1 MDFKRI
7 ELIFFIAFFGL
18 NIFLYSI
25 YREGIKAENSVSP
38 SQQTEKIEDR
48 LAKDQIKY
56 EGSLSTDKFEGYY
69 LSAEQTNFDEEIKK
83 QQLSKNSSLS
93 HVGTE
98 YTDTNI
104 ESYPQV
110 SYYINETKIPET
122 LSSFLDDENT
132 ILFGKEYHYLNDF
145 STLDAD
151 APEIVASQSYKN
163 IPFKDD
169 TSQLILKL
177 EKSEEKNSEWEKI
190 VKYTQT
196 HIQGIEE
203 LRDKMEL
210 YTGRDAI
217 ETLYINNKI
226 PAKSEIIFVKLAYT
240 RIYKIREKNV
250 YVPVWFVGIKTNDGI
265 SQIEQ
270 VNAMNNTIISSNTVP
285 KVEN

>member
-7 ELIFFIAFFGL
+7 EWIFFIAFLGL
-18 NIFLYSI
+18 NIFLYGI
-25 YREGIKAENSVSP
+25 YREGVKEENSVSFP
-38 SQQTEKIEDR
+38 QQTEKIESR

-56 EGSLSTDKFEGYY
+56 DKSLPTEKFEGYY
-69 LSAEQTNFDEEIKK
+69 LSAEQTNFYELFQE
-83 QQLSKNSSLS
+83 QQLSNKFNLS

-98 YTDTNI
+98 YTETNI

-110 SYYINETKIPET
+110 SYYINEKKIPET

-132 ILFGKEYHYLNDF
+132 VLFGKEYHYLSDF

-169 TSQLILKL
+169 TSQLALKL
-177 EKSEEKNSEWEKI
+177 EKSDEKNTEWEKI
-190 VKYTQT
+190 VRYTQT

-226 PAKSEIIFVKLAYT
+226 PAKSEISFIKLAYA

>member
-7 ELIFFIAFFGL
+7 EWIFFVAFLGL
-18 NIFLYSI
+18 NIFLFGI
-25 YREGIKAENSVSP
+25 YREGIKAENSVSYP
-38 SQQTEKIEDR
+38 QQTEKIENR

-56 EGSLSTDKFEGYY
+56 EKSLSTEKFEGYY
-69 LSAEQTNFDEEIKK
+69 LSAEQTNFYEVIQKK
-83 QQLSKNSSLS
+83 QLNSVFNLS
-93 HVGTE
+93 HVGAE
-98 YTDTNI
+98 YTDTNL

-110 SYYINETKIPET
+110 SYYINEKKIPET

-132 ILFGKEYHYLNDF
+132 VLFGKEYHYLSDF

-151 APEIVASQSYKN
+151 SPEILASQSYKN

-177 EKSEEKNSEWEKI
+177 EKSDEKNSEWEKI
-190 VKYTQT
+190 TKYTQT
-196 HIQGIEE
+196 HVQGIEE

-210 YTGRDAI
+210 YTEKEAI

-226 PAKSEIIFVKLAYT
+226 PAKSEITFRKLAYT

-265 SQIEQ
+265 SQVEQ